1 MVSSMLL
8 AQRLLAVLVI
18 VIPGIMAGYGWNMIR
33 DAIFDNFSTAGAP
46 FPILKLIG
54 GLILFLLGTF
64 FIAGF
69 FLYRD
74 KKKKNILLSQNQN
87 PEE

>member
-1 MVSSMLL
+1 MLL

-18 VIPGIMAGYGWNMIR
+18 AIPGIFAGYGWNLMKE
-33 DAIFDNFSTAGAP
+33 AIFDNFTAVGEP
-46 FPILKLIG
+46 FPILKLLF
-54 GLILFLLGTF
+54 GLVLFLLGTF

-74 KKKKNILLSQNQN
+74 KKKKMLLEQNEN
-87 PEE
+87 PET

>member
-1 MVSSMLL
+1 MLL

-33 DAIFDNFSTAGAP
+33 DAIFDNFSTAGTP
-46 FPILKLIG
+46 FPVLKLIG
-54 GLILFLLGTF
+54 GLTLFLLGTF

-74 KKKKNILLSQNQN
+74 KKKEKILLTQNQN
-87 PEE
+87 PEEQDS